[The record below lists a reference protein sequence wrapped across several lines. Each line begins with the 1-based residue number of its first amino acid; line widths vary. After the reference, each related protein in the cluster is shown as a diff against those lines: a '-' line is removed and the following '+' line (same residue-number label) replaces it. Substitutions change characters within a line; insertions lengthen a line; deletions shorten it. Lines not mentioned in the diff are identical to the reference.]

1 MLASALAGRP
11 VAVAE
16 LTPGQPPWTDGQTI
30 YVDPSARPRAK
41 LEAIAIQASMIAA
54 GSLDPDVVRL
64 LVRHPR
70 LARRSPRIGQQW

>member
-30 YVDPSARPRAK
+30 YVDVGYN
-41 LEAIAIQASMIAA
+41 IT
-54 GSLDPDVVRL
+54 G
-64 LVRHPR
+64 
-70 LARRSPRIGQQW
+70 